1 VNLLLTHGYFLFDD
15 PKELQIMK
23 PYVPLGLL
31 YLSSHLRQEGFAVD
45 IYDSTFGSKQELF
58 ALIRQG
64 PPAVLGIYAN
74 LMTRLNVLEI
84 VRCGREAGWTVVV
97 GGPEPA
103 NYAEEYLR
111 HGVDVVIAGE
121 GELALERLL
130 RSNGNRA
137 AWATIGSLIFFAD
150 DGSLIRTDSSPL
162 IRNLDA
168 QPWPDRERIDMDR
181 YLATWR
187 DFHGK
192 SSISLITA
200 RGCPYRCNWCSHS
213 VYGTTH
219 RRRSPTGV
227 VDEIEWIL
235 DRYNPDMLWLADDVF
250 TIHHGWLFDFA
261 AEVKR
266 RGIRIPFECITRADR
281 LNEQVAETLAEL
293 RCFRVWIG
301 SESGSQR
308 ILDAMQRGVKVE
320 QVRTAVHL
328 CKSRGIQ
335 TGMFLMWG
343 YDGEELEDI
352 EQTVDHVKTCR
363 PDVCFTTV
371 SYPIKGTPY
380 YERVSQRLVAISGWD
395 QSTDRDLRI
404 RGRHSRRFY
413 QHADELLRNEIAA
426 EPDAVKIQAA
436 REGLRSTWSE
446 IEA

>member
-31 YLSSHLRQEGFAVD
+31 YLSSHLRREGFAVD

-84 VRCGREAGWTVVV
+84 VRCGHEAGWTVVV

-219 RRRSPTGV
+219 RRRSPAGV
-227 VDEIEWIL
+227 VDE
-235 DRYNPDMLWLADDVF
+235 N
-250 TIHHGWLFDFA
+250 
-261 AEVKR
+261 
-266 RGIRIPFECITRADR
+266 
-281 LNEQVAETLAEL
+281 
-293 RCFRVWIG
+293 
-301 SESGSQR
+301 
-308 ILDAMQRGVKVE
+308 
-320 QVRTAVHL
+320 
-328 CKSRGIQ
+328 
-335 TGMFLMWG
+335 
-343 YDGEELEDI
+343 
-352 EQTVDHVKTCR
+352 
-363 PDVCFTTV
+363 
-371 SYPIKGTPY
+371 
-380 YERVSQRLVAISGWD
+380 
-395 QSTDRDLRI
+395 
-404 RGRHSRRFY
+404 
-413 QHADELLRNEIAA
+413 
-426 EPDAVKIQAA
+426 
-436 REGLRSTWSE
+436 
-446 IEA
+446 